1 MVKIY
6 TVFNCYVADTC
17 ASERREISAAVQ
29 GKADVACQG
38 PDIGA
43 LAADHPDGHAPVV
56 AVEVGELYLLD
67 MYALGFQDH
76 ALAVAPIF
84 IRPFAVHLHGAVG
97 RRHLVDVA
105 DEALQGRLGHLTRDM
120 APGIGVVDAMLQVV
134 AVGSGTKLQ
143 GRRILLGVSLELL
156 YLLRATPGTED
167 EDARGQR
174 VQGAGMSH
182 LDLLPHM
189 LREQVTDM
197 GQGSEAAH
205 AVGLVDSDNLAFDE
219 IHIS

>member
-6 TVFNCYVADTC
+6 TVFNCYVADAC

-29 GKADVACQG
+29 GKADVARQG
-38 PDIGA
+38 PDVGA

-56 AVEVGELYLLD
+56 AVKVGELYLLD

-76 ALAVAPIF
+76 ALSVAPIF

-97 RRHLVDVA
+97 WWHLVDVA
-105 DEALQGRLGHLTRDM
+105 DEALQGRLSHLTRDM

-167 EDARGQR
+167 EDTRGQR

-182 LDLLPHM
+182 LDLLSHM